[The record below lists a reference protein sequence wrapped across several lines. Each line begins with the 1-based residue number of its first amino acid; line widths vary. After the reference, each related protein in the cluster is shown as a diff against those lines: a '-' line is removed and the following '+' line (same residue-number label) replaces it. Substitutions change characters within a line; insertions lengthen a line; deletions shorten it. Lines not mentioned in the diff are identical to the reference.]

1 MLFDMA
7 HIKLIPLEFG
17 QFNLHVTQ
25 YNTLTY
31 IMSTTLM
38 VNICYTYSMSAEK
51 IEPVDPSALD
61 DAILKYTPYLK
72 ELQTK
77 LFTVFCVFLGGG
89 ILGFIYY
96 QQILSFIMHLFK
108 MENINLVLTSP
119 YQFIDLAVNTGLLI
133 GLILALPLLGYFL
146 LTFVKPA
153 LALREYHLL
162 VRLYPLAVILFVV
175 GFCFG
180 GWIIQLIINLYSQ
193 TTLDFSVNNLWDV
206 SHFFNQI
213 LMTGISLA
221 LIFELPI
228 ILTALLKLK
237 LIRLSSLQKSRKFIY
252 TGILIFVAFLPP
264 NDIISLALLSV
275 PPLLLFEITLLLNQ
289 KV

>member
-1 MLFDMA
+1 METEVKQD
-7 HIKLIPLEFG
+7 E
-17 QFNLHVTQ
+17 
-25 YNTLTY
+25 
-31 IMSTTLM
+31 
-38 VNICYTYSMSAEK
+38 
-51 IEPVDPSALD
+51 PSALD
-61 DAILKYTPYLK
+61 LAILKYTPYLK

-89 ILGFIYY
+89 VLGFIYY
-96 QQILSFIMHLFK
+96 QQILSSVMHLFQ
-108 MENINLVLTSP
+108 MDNINLVLTSP
-119 YQFIDLAVNTGLLI
+119 YQFIDLAVGTGLLI
-133 GLILALPLLGYFL
+133 GIILALPLLGYFL
-146 LTFVKPA
+146 LTFVRPA
-153 LALREYHLL
+153 LASREYSLL
-162 VRLYPLAVILFVV
+162 LRLYPLAILLFVI
-175 GFCFG
+175 GFFFG

-228 ILTALLKLK
+228 VLTVLLKLK
-237 LIRLSSLQKSRKFIY
+237 LIKLVGLKKSRKFIY
-252 TGILIFVAFLPP
+252 AAILVFVAFLPP
-264 NDIISLALLSV
+264 NDIISLALLSI